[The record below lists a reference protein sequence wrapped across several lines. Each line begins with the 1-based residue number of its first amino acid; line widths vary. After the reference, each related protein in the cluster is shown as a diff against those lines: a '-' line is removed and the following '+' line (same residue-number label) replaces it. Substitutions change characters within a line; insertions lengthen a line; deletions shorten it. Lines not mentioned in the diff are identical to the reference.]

1 MLSSIY
7 FDRIKNGLTYKQNLD
22 NTIFEINS
30 DQKEITD
37 LEKLNFIKLNIQR
50 STRIDKTYV
59 PSEVIEDILSK
70 NTLEQ
75 TWLVL
80 TENWCGDSAQNL
92 PYIAKFA
99 EANVNIQL
107 VILERDKNLDIM
119 NHYLTSGTLSI
130 PKLIAFDDKWNELFQ
145 WGPRPAEAVALI
157 SKLKNEG
164 KVKDEFM
171 KELHLW
177 YSRNKGKAIEKEF
190 VEILKKISH

>member
-7 FDRIKNGLTYKQNLD
+7 FDRIKNGLTYKQFLD
-22 NTIFEINS
+22 NTVFEINS

-37 LEKLNFIKLNIQR
+37 LDKINFIKLNIQR
-50 STRIDKTYV
+50 SARIDKTYV
-59 PSEVIEDILSK
+59 PSEEIKDILSK
-70 NTLEQ
+70 NILEQ

-92 PYIAKFA
+92 PYIAKLA
-99 EANVNIQL
+99 EANVNIHL

-130 PKLIAFDDKWNELFQ
+130 PKLIAFGDKWNELFQ

-190 VEILKKISH
+190 VEILKKISY

>member
-50 STRIDKTYV
+50 STRIDKTYF
-59 PSEVIEDILSK
+59 PSKELKDILSK
-70 NTLEQ
+70 ITLPQ

-99 EANVNIQL
+99 ETNPNIEL

-119 NHYLTSGTLSI
+119 NNYLTSGTLSI
-130 PKLIAFDDKWNELFQ
+130 PKLIAFDNKWNELFQ
-145 WGPRPAEAVALI
+145 WGPRPSEAISLI
-157 SKLKNEG
+157 SKLKSEG
-164 KVKDEFM
+164 KVKEEFM
-171 KELHLW
+171 QELHLW
-177 YSRNKGKAIEKEF
+177 YSRNKGTAIENEF
-190 VEILKKISH
+190 IKILKNITH